1 MKRIISDDGTVV
13 ACQNSG
19 EGPPLLMIH
28 GTSSDHHNWQFVTH
42 RLTDH
47 FNVFIMDRRGRCE
60 STDHPEY
67 SIEKEF
73 ADIAAILN
81 SFDDPVYV
89 LGHSFGGLCSLEASL
104 LASNVRQLILY
115 EPAIAID
122 QKKVVFCDGMESL
135 LESNRPEAALVFFMS
150 KIVGISDKE
159 IEVAKIQ
166 PDWKGRVSAARTI
179 PREIR
184 ALAQYKYSAESFRS
198 LRVPTTLF
206 VGGDSPHFFKTMVLK
221 VQAAIPNSKVV
232 ELSGQGHIAMRTAP
246 GMFAEQILKTLLHDE
261 LQET

>member
-1 MKRIISDDGTVV
+1 MKRIMSDDGTIVT
-13 ACQNSG
+13 CQNSG

-28 GTSSDHHNWQFVTH
+28 GTSSDHHNWQFVAN

-47 FNVFIMDRRGRCE
+47 FNVFMMDRRGRCE

-81 SFDDPVYV
+81 SFDDTVFV
-89 LGHSFGGLCSLEASL
+89 LGHSFGGLCALEASL

-115 EPAIAID
+115 EPAITID
-122 QKKVVFCDGMESL
+122 QKKLVFCDGMESL

-150 KIVGISDKE
+150 KIVGISDRE
-159 IEVAKIQ
+159 IAIAKIQ
-166 PDWKGRVSAARTI
+166 PDWKARVSAAQTI

-184 ALAQYKYSAESFRS
+184 ALAHYKYSAESFRS
-198 LRVPTTLF
+198 IRVPTTLF
-206 VGGDSPHFFKTMVLK
+206 VGGESPQPFKTMVLK
-221 VQAAIPNSKVV
+221 VQATIPNSKVV
-232 ELSGQGHIAMRTAP
+232 ALPGQGHIAMRTAP
-246 GMFAEQILKTLLHDE
+246 DMFAEQILKTLLHDE
-261 LQET
+261 L